1 MEMPV
6 DVPDDTEVMRQ
17 VRAGRGDLVGLLFD
31 RHHRPVF
38 GFFMNL
44 TRQPALSEDLTQEV
58 FLRVLRYGASFKDGS
73 AFRPWLYRIA
83 RNVLADHQNRLQPL
97 THLQEAEQVPDPRPD
112 AHQKAE
118 ARADRAQLGQA
129 LARLPQEKREL
140 LLLYK
145 DPDLSSQD
153 LATIYGCTPSAL
165 KVRVHRAMNDLRSLF
180 FQPQEV
186 TP

>member
-1 MEMPV
+1 MLPL
-6 DVPDDTEVMRQ
+6 DDTELMRQ

-31 RHHRPVF
+31 RHYRPLF

-58 FLRVLRYGASFKDGS
+58 FLRVLRYSASFKEGS

-83 RNVLADHQNRLQPL
+83 RNVLADHQSRLQPL
-97 THLQEAEQVPDPRPD
+97 THLQEAEQVADTRPD
-112 AHQKAE
+112 AHQVAE
-118 ARADRAQLGQA
+118 AHADRVLLGQA
-129 LARLPQEKREL
+129 LSRLPQEKREL

-153 LATIYGCTPSAL
+153 LATIFGCTPSTL

-186 TP
+186 TS